1 MQAAAGSTRRGPRAS
16 SSASSGGVGSSDPLP
31 NINLGDTRTPEQI
44 VEEGRELV
52 QEVIR
57 VAMQTPPQMSFE
69 RTVALS
75 RALLLTARDVA
86 GQFQG
91 RSIQDVT
98 QQELEKEL
106 PRTLRLLFER
116 LGPTYVKLGQ
126 FVASS
131 PTLFPAPYVEEFQ
144 KCFDDVE
151 KVPFNKIKSIVQAE
165 LGSRR
170 IEDVFSYID
179 EEPLATASIAQV
191 HAAKLAKTGE
201 DVVIKVQKPG
211 VGDLLQVDL
220 SFLLLATKTLEFLN
234 PELRR
239 LSLGDIASDIRTTM
253 IDELDFTKEAQNIDD
268 FERFLSTS
276 GIKNVVCPFVFK
288 DASSKRLLTMTRLYG
303 KPLTDLDAIRE
314 YASDPETTLVNALNA
329 WTMSVVACKS
339 FHADVHA
346 GNLLVLE
353 NGKVAFI
360 DFGIV
365 GTISPKTWQ
374 AVEGLARGL
383 AEQDYLTMAKAMVQ
397 LGATS
402 DNVDIDSFA
411 QDLKGLITKVEQ
423 LDVDLL
429 VTSQVQGDGVQSV
442 SAQVLTDDQEVTRIL
457 LDLVALGQQYGIKF
471 PRDFGLLLKQVL
483 YFDRYTKLLAPTL
496 EPLNDVRLRDSFD
509 ALGGNAPSEGGAG
522 WTDVD
527 SRPL

>member
-1 MQAAAGSTRRGPRAS
+1 VLRAPATSSVVRWSMQAAAGSTRRGPRAS

-303 KPLTDLDAIRE
+303 KPLTDLDAIRL
-314 YASDPETTLVNALNA
+314 TL
-329 WTMSVVACKS
+329 K
-339 FHADVHA
+339 
-346 GNLLVLE
+346 
-353 NGKVAFI
+353 
-360 DFGIV
+360 
-365 GTISPKTWQ
+365 
-374 AVEGLARGL
+374 
-383 AEQDYLTMAKAMVQ
+383 
-397 LGATS
+397 
-402 DNVDIDSFA
+402 
-411 QDLKGLITKVEQ
+411 
-423 LDVDLL
+423 
-429 VTSQVQGDGVQSV
+429 
-442 SAQVLTDDQEVTRIL
+442 
-457 LDLVALGQQYGIKF
+457 
-471 PRDFGLLLKQVL
+471 
-483 YFDRYTKLLAPTL
+483 KL
-496 EPLNDVRLRDSFD
+496 
-509 ALGGNAPSEGGAG
+509 
-522 WTDVD
+522 
-527 SRPL
+527 